1 MKTISITVDESL
13 LVAVDRAAK
22 TMHRTRSELC
32 RLALKEWLGGVRRR
46 EMERVD
52 REGYQRFPVASD
64 EFGGLIASQPI
75 LREGGDES

>member
-13 LVAVDRAAK
+13 LLAVDRAAK
-22 TMHRTRSELC
+22 SLHRTRSDLC

-52 REGYQRFPVASD
+52 REGYQRFPVTPD
-64 EFGGLIASQPI
+64 EFGGLIASQPF
-75 LREGGDES
+75 LREDGDES